1 MTQQWIVPFEA
12 GSEKT
17 RQLLGGKGAGLA
29 ELVRLGIPTLPGFI
43 ITTEAWKTYT
53 PGSRSL
59 RPDLWK
65 QITKALGALEQTTG
79 RAFGSPPHPLVVSV
93 RSSPLTSMPGQLKTV
108 LNVGLNEDVLDAL
121 ARLVED
127 PGFARELLGRLIQ
140 MYGEAVHDL
149 GKGWLSAEWKGGP
162 PAESAEGCQA
172 ASGVGGPGSVTG
184 DPAEAF
190 RKRTGEEFPLDP
202 HVQLERC
209 IAGVFDSWF
218 GETATQYCESQ
229 CIPRDQ
235 GTAVIVQQMA
245 FGNLDSGSGSGVVF
259 SRNPATGE
267 RELYGEYLP
276 HSQGEQLVAGVVTP
290 ASLEDLARDLPG
302 VYQELAAICA
312 TLEER
317 YRDVQDI
324 EFTVERGKLW
334 ILQTRTAKRTPLAAL
349 KVAVHMATEG
359 LISEREAVG
368 RVDADLIGQV
378 FVPVFADGSDKGL
391 VACGI
396 QSSPGAATGRVI
408 IDAEEIE
415 ATADRGEPV
424 ILVREETTADD
435 AAIMPLVSGI
445 LTGRG
450 GATSHAAVVARGL
463 NKPCVVGCQA
473 MTIDYDEGLVRFG
486 DVGIERGGYISIDG
500 STGQVFSGWKEV
512 VSPQFGEVE
521 ELQTLLGWA
530 DGKRRLRVLADVTVP
545 AEIEMVL
552 GWGIEGV
559 GLCRTERLYYD
570 GAFLPVFQ
578 EALLAN
584 SSSARKRALERLG
597 AWHREEFRE
606 LLRASAGHPVAVR
619 LLDAPVHHFLP
630 ERDALLI
637 ELTELRQSHP
647 WNEEIGRKEELLR
660 GVDAWRQSS
669 PGCELRGARLA
680 PVAPRFV
687 EAQVEALLLAASD
700 VADEHVLPNLS
711 ILIPF
716 VSHLGEMEC
725 VLQLMRAA
733 ARRTAKM
740 AGAAVSYRVG
750 AAVQTPRAAS
760 VAGKL
765 ATMVDFLCIDT
776 DGLTE
781 TAYCVS
787 RDEGR
792 RYLAQQAG
800 GRSTAGDPFTSL
812 DVEGVGSLI
821 RLAVDRARAGR
832 RDVEIGACGNQC
844 QDRRAVQLF
853 DELGLDFLACHPDHL
868 LPVRLMAGQMASGA

>member
-1 MTQQWIVPFEA
+1 M
-12 GSEKT
+12 

-43 ITTEAWKTYT
+43 ITTEGWKTYT
-53 PGSRSL
+53 PGSGSL

-65 QITKALGALEQTTG
+65 EITEALAALERKTG
-79 RAFGSPPHPLVVSV
+79 RGFGSPRNPLVVSV

-108 LNVGLNEDVLDAL
+108 LNVGLNGEVLDTL
-121 ARLVED
+121 ARLAED
-127 PGFARELLGRLIQ
+127 PGFARELLARLIQ
-140 MYGEAVHDL
+140 MYGEAVHGV
-149 GKGWLSAEWKGGP
+149 GKDWLSAEWRGGRP
-162 PAESAEGCQA
+162 EQPAEGYLA
-172 ASGVGGPGSVTG
+172 ASGVGGPGSATG
-184 DPAEAF
+184 NPVDALREQ
-190 RKRTGEEFPLDP
+190 TGEEFPLDP
-202 HVQLERC
+202 YVQLERC

-218 GETATQYCESQ
+218 RGTVTLYRESQ
-229 CIPRDQ
+229 CIPHDQ

-259 SRNPATGE
+259 SRNPATGQ
-267 RELYGEYLP
+267 RGLYGEYLP

-290 ASLEDLARDLPG
+290 ASLGDLARELPEA
-302 VYQELAAICA
+302 YQELAAICR
-312 TLEER
+312 TLEEHH
-317 YRDVQDI
+317 RDVQDI

-334 ILQTRTAKRTPLAAL
+334 ILQTRAAKRTPLAAVR
-349 KVAVHMATEG
+349 VAVDMASEG

-368 RVDADLIGQV
+368 RVEADLIGQV
-378 FVPVFADGSDKGL
+378 FVPVFADRSDKGL
-391 VACGI
+391 VARGI
-396 QSSPGAATGRVI
+396 QSSPGAATGKVVI
-408 IDAEEIE
+408 DGEEIE
-415 ATADRGEPV
+415 AAVGRGVPV

-473 MTIDYDEGLVRFG
+473 MTVDREEGVVRFG

-512 VSPQFGEVE
+512 VSPQFGDVE

-530 DGKRRLRVLADVTVP
+530 DGMRRLRVLADVTVP

-552 GWGIEGV
+552 EWGIEGV

-578 EALLAN
+578 EALLAS
-584 SSSARKRALERLG
+584 SSSARRRALERLG
-597 AWHREEFRE
+597 AWHREEFRA
-606 LLRASAGHPVAVR
+606 LLRAARGYPLTVR
-619 LLDAPVHHFLP
+619 LLGAPLHHFLP

-660 GVDAWRQSS
+660 GVDGWRQSS
-669 PGCELRGARLA
+669 LGCGLRGARLA
-680 PVAPRFV
+680 LVAPRFV
-687 EAQVEALLLAASD
+687 EAQVEALFLAACD
-700 VADEHVLPNLS
+700 VAHEHVPTNLS

-716 VSHLGEMEC
+716 VSHPGEIEC
-725 VLQLMRAA
+725 VLELVRSV
-733 ARRTAKM
+733 ARRTAEM

-750 AAVQTPRAAS
+750 AAVETPRAAS

-765 ATMVDFLCIDT
+765 ASMVDFLCIDT

-787 RDEGR
+787 LDEGR
-792 RYLAQQAG
+792 RYLVEQATEG
-800 GRSTAGDPFTSL
+800 STGGDPFTSL

-821 RLAVDRARAGR
+821 RLAAERARAGR
-832 RDVEIGACGNQC
+832 RGVEIGACGSLC
-844 QDRRAVQLF
+844 GDRGAVQLF
-853 DELGLDFLACHPDHL
+853 DELGLDFLSCQPAHL
-868 LPVRLMAGQMASGA
+868 LPVRLMAGQTTSGV